1 MKLKLCGSNDRMLN
15 SKNWIDISNQ
25 FDLNLSKEINNSKHT
40 KCSGKELNSK
50 NLELATKTSEKC
62 EGNRKT
68 HDKQHKRIN
77 YKTFIE
83 YLENPSK
90 NYECDSVNNKSIFS
104 CVLLLFE
111 TQISILGIL
120 IFDNHSQTNID
131 FSDAEVIKKMRERLK
146 TSNDI
151 KSKVWIDNLKRKVI
165 FIV

>member
-1 MKLKLCGSNDRMLN
+1 MKLKLCGSNDKMLN

-40 KCSGKELNSK
+40 KYSGKELNSK
-50 NLELATKTSEKC
+50 NWELTAKAKEKS

-90 NYECDSVNNKSIFS
+90 NYECDSVNNKSIFFL
-104 CVLLLFE
+104 CLVCILKLKFLF
-111 TQISILGIL
+111 
-120 IFDNHSQTNID
+120 
-131 FSDAEVIKKMRERLK
+131 
-146 TSNDI
+146 
-151 KSKVWIDNLKRKVI
+151 
-165 FIV
+165 